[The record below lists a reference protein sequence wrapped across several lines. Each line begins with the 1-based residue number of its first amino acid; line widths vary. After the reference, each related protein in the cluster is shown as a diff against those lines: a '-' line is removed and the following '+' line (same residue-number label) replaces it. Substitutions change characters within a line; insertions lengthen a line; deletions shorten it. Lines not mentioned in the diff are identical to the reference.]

1 MHQPLA
7 RALCWGV
14 SCLVPVLGLTAGCG
28 DDDGGGPMELDAG
41 MVDGGPQVSLDD
53 FLPGVPAPTGDPQTV
68 WAGAITMDDA
78 EELIDG
84 PAASGMIGDFFMRNA
99 RGRYVIQAA
108 TRVIGVVPQGGNL
121 VDAVPLA
128 ADGSDASPDHF
139 GELSFVY
146 LLGRT
151 CEHSEIEVVQ
161 DGSGGGAAVL
171 RARGTTSTNDFIN
184 LRGVGIFD
192 VGPELNPDL
201 EDQVECATTY
211 VLEPDA
217 DHVQVLWTLVN
228 PSTSDIRGPF
238 GALSDTGGEIDA
250 WGPTR
255 GFERLGIEAIAGGG
269 GKAPVEYVVYQ
280 GPQVAYGILPRHGS
294 LAMSNASFLIAGV
307 SVILFGSD
315 ELLDIFDESTYYLD
329 LPAASGVTHRLDVS
343 VGPDAAHAE
352 AAFRAGREEA
362 TAAIAGTVS
371 WASGEL
377 AAGARV
383 GLYEDVDGDGAV
395 SADDLVR
402 SYLDV
407 AADGTF
413 SGRVPAGNYLLR
425 AEVKDLA
432 RSPVTS
438 LELVAAGAT
447 DLTLSL
453 PDPVYIDYS
462 VTDETGNFIPARL
475 TVLGR
480 HQAEADQR
488 LFETFDRIFGVVH
501 TAHSMRGTTSD
512 IGDGADAQ
520 LVLPAGGT
528 YRIIASRGTE
538 WSIDSQV
545 VTTEAGTPVAP
556 LEFSLAHVAPAEG
569 YIASEYHVHQL
580 GSPDSTVS
588 NERRIASMLAEGV
601 ELFASTDHDFVS
613 DLQPLIQS
621 LGVQRHVRNI
631 PGIEVTPFVYGHFNA
646 WPVQPDLLSPNY
658 GAIDWAQGQSGYAMI
673 PDEIFAAMR
682 ARGAE
687 MVQVNHP
694 RSKNPAGASFQ
705 QFFDRAG
712 LIYDYEMRQIHTT
725 LGPVLN
731 SWLRL
736 PEVSLWSDSF
746 NALEV
751 WNGVGVGDTNQD
763 GVREITSMD
772 LVMRDWFN
780 FLSMGLVV
788 TPIGSSDT
796 HKAFLDPA
804 GMPRTYVR
812 VANDAPETIESGSVV
827 LDVMDTLG
835 GQASRDVVL
844 TNGPHIQLSR
854 AGETAS
860 VIGETLAGEAG
871 TISFDLRVLSPT
883 WAEIDTVE
891 VFANAT
897 PDVPTVAAP
906 LEVTTLEPLYCYTTR
921 APADMA
927 DNDVC
932 ALAAGGPQ
940 PLAVDEVAVGASASR
955 YEATVRI
962 TVDTNDIVNRAGA
975 SGEDAWLVFRVR
987 GSRAIFPILMNG
999 VTNDSTLD
1007 TLVSG
1012 DPAQVEEIL
1021 ANRGVPASAFTAP
1034 VYVDFDGGGYTAVFS
1049 PE

>member
-1 MHQPLA
+1 MHQPSA
-7 RALCWGV
+7 RALCWAA
-14 SCLVPVLGLTAGCG
+14 SCLVPVLGLAAGCG
-28 DDDGGGPMELDAG
+28 DDGGNPVEMDAG
-41 MVDGGPQVSLDD
+41 VVDSGPQVSLDD
-53 FLPGVPAPTGDPQTV
+53 FLPGVPAPTGEPQSV
-68 WAGAITMDDA
+68 WAGPITLDNAD
-78 EELIDG
+78 ERIDG

-99 RGRYVIQAA
+99 RGRYVIQAP

-128 ADGSDASPDHF
+128 ADGSDASADHF

-151 CEHSEIEVVQ
+151 CEHTAIEVVQ

-171 RARGTTSTNDFIN
+171 RARGKTSNNDFIN

-192 VGPELNPDL
+192 VERELNPDFD
-201 EDQVECATTY
+201 DQVECATTY

-217 DHVQVLWTLVN
+217 DHVQVHWTLVN
-228 PSTSDIRGPF
+228 PGSSNIRGPF
-238 GALSDTGGEIDA
+238 GALGDTGGEVEV

-280 GPQVAYGILPRHGS
+280 GPQVAYGILPRHGN
-294 LAMSNASFLIAGV
+294 LALSNASFLIAGV

-315 ELLDIFDESTYYLD
+315 ELLDIFDPSTYYLD
-329 LPAASGVTHRLDVS
+329 LPAGGGVTHRVDVS
-343 VGPDAAHAE
+343 VGHDAASAE
-352 AAFRAGREEA
+352 AAFRAGRGEA
-362 TAAIAGTVS
+362 IAEIAGTVS
-371 WASGEL
+371 WASGAG

-383 GLYEDVDGDGAV
+383 GVYEDVDGNGAV

-438 LELVAAGAT
+438 LELVATGAT
-447 DLTLSL
+447 NLTMSL
-453 PDPVYIDYS
+453 PEPVYIDYS
-462 VTDETGNFIPARL
+462 VTDDQGNFIPARL

-480 HQAEADQR
+480 HLASPDYR

-501 TAHSMRGTTSD
+501 TIHSMRGTTTD

-528 YRIIASRGTE
+528 YRIMASRGTE

-545 VTTEAGTPVAP
+545 ITTEAGVPVAP
-556 LEFSLAHVAPAEG
+556 LAFTLAHVAPADG

-613 DLQPLIQS
+613 DLQPLIQD

-646 WPVQPDLLSPNY
+646 WPVEPDVMSPNN
-658 GAIDWAQGQSGYAMI
+658 GAIDWARGQNGYAMI
-673 PDEIFAAMR
+673 PDEIFGAMR

-687 MVQVNHP
+687 LVQVNHP
-694 RSKNPAGASFQ
+694 RSKNPAGTSFQ

-712 LIYDYEMRQIHTT
+712 VIYDYELRQIHTT

-746 NALEV
+746 NSLEV

-780 FLSMGLVV
+780 FLSLGLVV

-796 HKAFLDPA
+796 HKAFSDAA

-812 VANDAPETIESGSVV
+812 VGNDAPETIESGTVV
-827 LDVMDTLG
+827 LDVLDTLA
-835 GQASRDVVL
+835 GQTARDVVL
-844 TNGPHIQLSR
+844 TNGPHILLSR
-854 AGETAS
+854 AGESTSA
-860 VIGETLAGEAG
+860 IGETLAGDAG
-871 TISFDLRVLSPT
+871 TISFDVRVLSPT
-883 WAEIDTVE
+883 WAAIDTIE

-897 PDVPTVAAP
+897 PDVPSVASP
-906 LEVTTLEPLYCYTTR
+906 IEVTALEPLYCFTTR

-927 DNDVC
+927 VNDVC
-932 ALAAGGPQ
+932 AGAVGGPR
-940 PLAVDEVAVGASASR
+940 PLDVSEVAVGASASR
-955 YEATVRI
+955 FEATVRI
-962 TVDTNDIVNRAGA
+962 TVNKDDIVNRAGA
-975 SGEDAWLVFRVR
+975 SGEDAWLVFRAR
-987 GSRAIFPILMNG
+987 GSRAIFPLLMNG
-999 VTNDSTLD
+999 VNTEDTLD

-1021 ANRGVPASAFTAP
+1021 ATRGVPATAFTAP
-1034 VYVDFDGGGYTAVFS
+1034 VFVDFDGGGYTAVFS
-1049 PE
+1049 PK